1 MSEFRMAPLVLG
13 NCLSPTCSAGKGAR
27 LRLYT
32 CKNFLTGLVLMESQT
47 GKSGNWPQRKRS
59 KESCCVP
66 GLTGELQ
73 RQGFKNQALDKTG
86 FQSLLDQKRQSS

>member
-1 MSEFRMAPLVLG
+1 
-13 NCLSPTCSAGKGAR
+13 
-27 LRLYT
+27 
-32 CKNFLTGLVLMESQT
+32 MESQT